1 MLINYF
7 FSLYFL
13 IISMYY
19 AICQMEIIIIIL
31 LSLFFN
37 QYLFPSLK
45 IWVKENFLYFRMFCI
60 FLILLFIKK
69 NKIIWIIY
77 YSILFYTRFLD
88 RIFSIFP
95 IFYIFN
101 LKKKIISLL
110 LDFKKFWTKFLIL
123 PISISELSKI
133 YDKSFS
139 NLLFHFLILN
149 LI

>member
-19 AICQMEIIIIIL
+19 AICQMEIIIIIIL

-110 LDFKKFWTKFLIL
+110 LDFKKFWTKFLTIHFNFWAFKN
-123 PISISELSKI
+123 IWQIFF
-133 YDKSFS
+133 KSSFPFS
-139 NLLFHFLILN
+139 YP
-149 LI
+149 